1 MGARNL
7 REERREQR
15 RALSR
20 DQIMDVAEQVFARN
34 GFHDA
39 SLREIA
45 ELAEYSVGAVYGFFA
60 SKDELYRE
68 IFHRRTSAFM
78 PGMSQVLSSGLPP
91 HEQLIALAEWQVRF
105 FRAHPEFGRLVLRGG
120 AIAAPLADPLED
132 SETLVNFRK
141 SMDMQADLF
150 RRGQRAGVLREG
162 DPRLLARMFSG
173 LVTAFQAT
181 ELSEDVDRE
190 LPLSTL
196 TDAISA
202 AFITD
207 AQDSAR

>member
-1 MGARNL
+1 MSGRNL

-15 RALSR
+15 RALGR
-20 DQIMDVAEQVFARN
+20 DQIMDVAEHVFARK

-45 ELAEYSVGAVYGFFA
+45 EQAEYSVGAVYGFFA

-78 PGMSQVLSSGLPP
+78 PGMSEVLSSDLPP
-91 HEQLIALAEWQVRF
+91 DGQLVALAEWQVRF
-105 FRAHPEFGRLVLRGG
+105 FRAHPEWGRLVLRGG

-132 SETLVNFRK
+132 SETLANFRK

-150 RRGQRAGVLREG
+150 RRGQRSGVLREG
-162 DPRLLARMFSG
+162 DPELLARMFSG

-181 ELSEDVDRE
+181 ELSGDVDRE
-190 LPLSTL
+190 LPLPTL
-196 TDAISA
+196 TGAIRA
-202 AFITD
+202 AFIT
-207 AQDSAR
+207 AAP